1 MAGVGGQS
9 LVDVAIDGKCDDRAE
24 NHHQADS
31 GRVPSL
37 SHRRGQIVVEADTNS
52 YRPLCEKSAAQSLP
66 RRKTNAMACNLSEG
80 IDALTAAALGAL
92 QGLTEFLPVS
102 SSGHVAIG
110 ARFFD
115 IRESSLALVILLHL
129 GTLLATVILFRR
141 DIALLAAEAMA
152 ALRDPTRLRTTVEGR
167 ALVGIAIVTLIT
179 AVIGLLLRSVAEA
192 FAEDLHLVGYG
203 FLVSAAFLLAS
214 AFAAGASEEV
224 SWRQAAGIGLAQGV
238 AVLPGVSRSGVTIA
252 VAMLLGVQSNAAFRF
267 SFLVSLPAI
276 AGAAA
281 YEASGAEG
289 LGSLGPEAWVGGLT
303 ALVTGYVALV
313 ILQRIILVGRMW
325 TFAIYL
331 LPLGL
336 FLVTR

>member
-1 MAGVGGQS
+1 M
-9 LVDVAIDGKCDDRAE
+9 DCD
-24 NHHQADS
+24 
-31 GRVPSL
+31 
-37 SHRRGQIVVEADTNS
+37 
-52 YRPLCEKSAAQSLP
+52 
-66 RRKTNAMACNLSEG
+66 LSEG

-115 IRESSLALVILLHL
+115 IQESSLALVILLHL
-129 GTLLATVILFRR
+129 GTLLATVILFRH
-141 DIALLAAEAMA
+141 DIALLAGEGIA
-152 ALRDPTRLRTTVEGR
+152 ALRDPGRLRATPEGR

-179 AVIGLLLRSVAEA
+179 AVVGLLLRDVAET
-192 FAEDLHLVGYG
+192 FAEDLRLVGFG
-203 FLVSAAFLLAS
+203 FLLSAAFLIAS
-214 AFAAGASEEV
+214 GVAHGSSDEV
-224 SWRQAAGIGLAQGV
+224 SWWQAAGIGIVQGV

-252 VAMLLGVQSNAAFRF
+252 VAMLLGVQGSAAFRF

-276 AGAAA
+276 AGAAV
-281 YEASGAEG
+281 YEATGAEG

-313 ILQRIILVGRMW
+313 ILRHIIFVGRMW

-331 LPLGL
+331 LPFGL
-336 FLVTR
+336 YLITR